1 MIIIC
6 GTFDVDPA
14 QRDEFLKLRS
24 PGLAATREEPGC
36 LDYVMA
42 ADPVRDNVVYLLE
55 RWEDEAAFGQH
66 MEVITAKRAEA
77 PVDPTAG
84 MIRGMEVLRHDIEKS
99 GPLF

>member
-1 MIIIC
+1 MIIIA

-14 QRDEFLKLRS
+14 QRDEFLALRA
-24 PGLAATREEPGC
+24 PALAATREEPGC

-55 RWEDEAAFGQH
+55 RWEDETAFGQH
-66 MEVITAKRAEA
+66 MEVIAAKRAEGGA
-77 PVDPTAG
+77 DPTAG
-84 MIRGMEVLRHDIEKS
+84 MIRGMEVLRHDVAKS

>member
-1 MIIIC
+1 MIIIA

-14 QRDEFLKLRS
+14 QRDEFLALRA
-24 PGLAATREEPGC
+24 PALAATREEPGC

-55 RWEDEAAFGQH
+55 RWADEDAFNQH
-66 MEVITAKRAEA
+66 MQVIAAKRAEGT
-77 PVDPTAG
+77 PDPTGA
-84 MIRGMEVLRHDIEKS
+84 MIRGMEVLRHDVEKS